1 MSINTTPSHFHP
13 GSMVVCQPGRSTL
26 LGSRA
31 IDELRDLAAQLHGR
45 EMDTFD
51 ILLAC
56 GRRATLL
63 SRLGATLPA
72 DAALSA
78 VRELLG
84 LERWDPLANWSARL
98 EAAAGI
104 DPESLVQGIP
114 DEDMERV
121 HLRRRAVALADWLR
135 EHGGSPIAEEVVYA
149 AEAVCCRHLEEG
161 ETWED

>member
-1 MSINTTPSHFHP
+1 MSINSTPSHSHP
-13 GSMVVCQPGRSTL
+13 GPAVVCQPGR
-26 LGSRA
+26 GAIPGGRA

-45 EMDTFD
+45 EVNTFD

-63 SRLGATLPA
+63 ARLGATLPA

-78 VRELLG
+78 VRALLG

-98 EAAAGI
+98 EATAGI
-104 DPESLVQGIP
+104 DPESLAQGIP
-114 DEDMERV
+114 DEDLERA
-121 HLRRRAVALADWLR
+121 HRRRRAVALSDWLR
-135 EHGGSPIAEEVVYA
+135 EHGGSPIAEELVIA